1 MAAGDNNMTLEN
13 LDKNVNQSFSIQH
26 IVYVFVELE
35 QAVCI
40 SEYLYSTVT

>member
-1 MAAGDNNMTLEN
+1 MSAGDNNMNLEN

-26 IVYVFVELE
+26 ILYVFVELE

-40 SEYLYSTVT
+40 SEYLYPTVA